1 MVHEIVL
8 RFGPN
13 DQLVGVL
20 TEPATDANST
30 KNSSKANSP
39 IAVFLNAGVV
49 HRVGPH
55 RMNVQIARALA
66 DAGYRSLRIDLSG
79 LGDSPIRTD
88 ATGAAQRALIDIQD
102 AFDKLRDLTGVDRFA
117 VIGLCSGSFH
127 AHQISLIDQR
137 VCGAVFIDGFAF
149 ATRKHRRRKIYK
161 ILSFRFVR
169 NLIKRRMLKLTPLE
183 FLASS
188 GEGLEQAQFF
198 EGHSDRHTIAK
209 EIEQMVRN
217 GQRLH
222 FVYTGGHPD
231 ISAAAQFTEMFE
243 LSCDSSLISVEYFG
257 NAEHTFPLVQSRK
270 ELIESIVNW
279 YRRFPAMPVT
289 RDRCETV
296 NDSSDTGADEKES
309 SEKIAS
315 AVGAPITSP
324 CPSPSTSPWALPPS
338 PLAIPTHGV

>member
-1 MVHEIVL
+1 MLHETVL

-20 TEPATDANST
+20 TEPAIDANSAN
-30 KNSSKANSP
+30 NSSKADSP

-79 LGDSPIRTD
+79 LGDSAIRSD
-88 ATGAAQRALIDIQD
+88 ATSAAERALLDIHD
-102 AFDKLRDLTGVDRFA
+102 AFDKLQELTGVDRFA

-149 ATRKHRRRKIYK
+149 ATRQHRRRKLYK
-161 ILSFRFVR
+161 KLSFRFVR
-169 NLIKRRMLKLTPLE
+169 NAIKRRVLKLTPLE
-183 FLASS
+183 SLASS

-198 EGHSDRHTIAK
+198 EGYTNRHSIAK

-231 ISAAAQFTEMFE
+231 ISAAAQFTEMFD
-243 LSCDSSLISVEYFG
+243 LSCDGGQIRVEYFG
-257 NAEHTFPLVQSRK
+257 DAEHTFPLVQSRK
-270 ELIESIVNW
+270 ELSESIVNW
-279 YRRFPAMPVT
+279 YQGFPAIPVLVNHY
-289 RDRCETV
+289 ETV
-296 NDSSDTGADEKES
+296 SDSLGTGTDKNET
-309 SEKIAS
+309 SENTAS
-315 AVGAPITSP
+315 ALGAP
-324 CPSPSTSPWALPPS
+324 CTSPWALAPS
-338 PLAIPTHGV
+338 PLAIPQNPF